1 MRHRVSPCRVA
12 WWYQFS
18 KYALKGIL
26 PTTLP
31 DLLARCDRALA
42 TLRRSRQSTG
52 VQRRPSVRQ
61 ELLSTVRGGAK
72 GIRKKHKRT
81 SAWRHKFVCLARQGQ
96 NHPPLCEADKDELFA
111 ASLGEKE
118 IDLDA
123 SSEEFQEI
131 LLQAFPQLGEGG
143 GYQFLKCLPNSRL
156 LEPLSGLVM
165 TSPAMLKQRVGT
177 ARTYI
182 RPLQRD
188 LDTTPTRSMPDT
200 VG

>member
-1 MRHRVSPCRVA
+1 M
-12 WWYQFS
+12 
-18 KYALKGIL
+18 L

-52 VQRRPSVRQ
+52 VQRRRSVRQ
-61 ELLSTVRGGAK
+61 ELLSTIRGGGK
-72 GIRKKHKRT
+72 GIRKKRKRT
-81 SAWRHKFVCLARQGQ
+81 SAWRHKFVCLAHQGQ
-96 NHPPLCEADKDELFA
+96 NRPPLCEADKDELFA
-111 ASLGEKE
+111 AGLGEKE
-118 IDLDA
+118 IEIDDLDA

-131 LLQAFPQLGEGG
+131 LLQAFPQLAEGG